1 MLTGFRTYELSM
13 ELYQKCEKLSLKY
26 YLPYYLKDQLLRA
39 SLSVVLNIVEG
50 SAKCSLKDRRR
61 FYNIALASLRET
73 QVLLQL
79 TKRQEEFKIADQ
91 LGACLYR
98 LIYPKP
104 GPGTGPESSES
115 GPVHSHQPA
124 RL

>member
-1 MLTGFRTYELSM
+1 MYER
-13 ELYQKCEKLSLKY
+13 CEHLNLK
-26 YLPYYLKDQLLRA
+26 YYLKDQLLRA

-79 TKRQEEFKIADQ
+79 TKRQEEFKISDQ

-104 GPGTGPESSES
+104 DPGTGPESSES